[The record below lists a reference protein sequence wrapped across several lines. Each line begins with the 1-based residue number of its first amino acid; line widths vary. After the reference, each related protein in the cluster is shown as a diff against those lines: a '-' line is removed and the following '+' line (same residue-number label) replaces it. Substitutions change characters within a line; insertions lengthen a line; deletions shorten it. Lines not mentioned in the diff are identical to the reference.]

1 MLRSLIFLV
10 LGYGTVAKEV
20 SDVGKN
26 LFFFS
31 NAWRGSLE
39 LPIESRREEVSRVIV
54 SAIFTFHPLGAGAFV
69 FLTQVILIVSRL
81 HSKYVQHY

>member
-1 MLRSLIFLV
+1 MLYQLLRSLIFLV

-26 LFFFS
+26 LFLAM
-31 NAWRGSLE
+31 AWRDSLE

-81 HSKYVQHY
+81 HS